1 MSTSEVDAGSPALS
15 AAPEGSDRP
24 RSRYHHGDL
33 QTAAID
39 AGVGLARRGGPRA
52 VGIREVA
59 RAVGVSPTALY
70 RHFPDVDHLRA
81 EVACAARVELA
92 HHLERAR
99 GAVLDSGDRRRDDLT
114 RLREVGRAYIAFAVA
129 EPALFDTAF
138 TPTTA
143 RAATAEEPSAWEV
156 LVGCI
161 EAAGA
166 SGGIDPTRLADAPL
180 VAWTAVHGAATILVR
195 SASPVPL
202 DVGHV
207 TAVTVNAVVRSL
219 S

>member
-1 MSTSEVDAGSPALS
+1 MQPEESAG
-15 AAPEGSDRP
+15 R
-24 RSRYHHGDL
+24 RNRYHHGDL
-33 QTAAID
+33 HTAAVA
-39 AGVGLARRGGPRA
+39 AGVTLARRGGPAA

-81 EVACAARVELA
+81 EVACAARIELA

-99 GAVLDSGDRRRDDLT
+99 AAVLDSGDRRRDDVT

-143 RAATAEEPSAWEV
+143 SPTTPEDPSAWGV
-156 LVGCI
+156 LVECI
-161 EAAGA
+161 EAASA
-166 SGGIDPTRLADAPL
+166 SGGIDPSRLADAPL

-202 DVGHV
+202 DVSHV
-207 TAVTVNAVVRSL
+207 TAVTVAAVIRSL